1 MRRANTTR
9 QFSHIGVPALIFR
22 KRWVRSRA
30 VKPFMIPGHRS
41 NTPLVFVFLSFA
53 GVLVGC
59 NRQSQISSQPPR
71 AVRIATVAAPQMTG
85 ETLRYSASIL
95 PYAQVDLMFRSSG
108 YVTNVRQVRGADERT
123 RNIGTGD
130 YVEKGLTLAYIRRED
145 LQNQVAQAKAQ
156 LDQLAAQHTKAD
168 QDFQR
173 AKALYSTQSLT
184 KPDYEQSQEAFNATR
199 AAMDNAKAAL
209 LQSQLTLGDA
219 DLKAPFSGY
228 ILSRNIDLG
237 SLVSPAMNAFTIA
250 DIGRVKVAFGA
261 PDYVLSRIRLGQEL
275 TIQTENDAAQVKGRV
290 TSISPAADTRNRIFA
305 VEVTV
310 SNRDRH
316 LKPGMIASVGL
327 GEVPHS
333 SISIPLSAIVPFPS
347 EPDHFAVMVAQDR
360 GGRLIANLRKVQLGT
375 THDNSVAVEGVQPG
389 ERVVSVGA
397 QLLKDGDPIQVIP

>member
-1 MRRANTTR
+1 MKPFTIPRHRLN
-9 QFSHIGVPALIFR
+9 PPLALI
-22 KRWVRSRA
+22 V
-30 VKPFMIPGHRS
+30 
-41 NTPLVFVFLSFA
+41 LSVT
-53 GVLVGC
+53 GVLGGC
-59 NRQSQISSQPPR
+59 GHESQIPSQPPR
-71 AVRIATVAAPQMTG
+71 AVRLATVAAPQTSA

-108 YVTNVRQVRGADERT
+108 YVTDVRQVQGADGRT
-123 RNIGTGD
+123 RNVGTGD
-130 YVEKGLTLAYIRRED
+130 YVERSLMLAHIRRED
-145 LQNQVAQAKAQ
+145 LQNQMAQAQAQ
-156 LDQLAAQHTKAD
+156 LDQATAQHTKAD

-184 KPDYEQSQEAFNATR
+184 KPDYDQSEAAFNATS
-199 AAMDNAKAAL
+199 AAMDNARAAL
-209 LQSQLTLGDA
+209 LQAQLLLGDA

-237 SLVSPAMNAFTIA
+237 SLVSPSTSAFTIA

-275 TIQTENDAAQVKGRV
+275 TIQTENDAVPVKGRV

-316 LKPGMIASVGL
+316 LKPGMIASIGL
-327 GEVPHS
+327 GEAPHS

-347 EPDHFAVMVAQDR
+347 EPDHFAVMVAQER
-360 GGRLIANLRKVQLGT
+360 AGRLVANLRKVQLGT
-375 THDNSVAVEGVQPG
+375 THDNSVAVEGLQPG

-397 QLLKDGDPIQVIP
+397 QLLKDGDPIQAIP

>member
-1 MRRANTTR
+1 MPRANIIR
-9 QFSHIGVPALIFR
+9 RFLHIGVHGLSFR
-22 KRWVRSRA
+22 KLWVRSKA
-30 VKPFMIPGHRS
+30 VKPFTIPENRL
-41 NTPLVFVFLSFA
+41 NTLL
-53 GVLVGC
+53 VLVSLFVTGALGGC
-59 NRQSQISSQPPR
+59 NRESQIPSQPPR
-71 AVRIATVAAPQMTG
+71 AVRLATVAGPQITG

-95 PYAQVDLMFRSSG
+95 PYAHVDLMCRSSG
-108 YVTNVRQVRGADERT
+108 YVTNMRQVRGADGRT

-130 YVEKGLTLAYIRRED
+130 YVEQGLTLAHIRRED
-145 LQNQVAQAKAQ
+145 LQNQVAQAQAQ
-156 LDQLAAQHTKAD
+156 FDQTTAQHTKAD

-173 AKALYSTQSLT
+173 AKALYSTQSIT
-184 KPDYEQSQEAFNATR
+184 KPDYDQSEAAFNATR

-209 LQSQLTLGDA
+209 RQSQLTLGDA

-237 SLVSPAMNAFTIA
+237 SLVSPSTNAFTIA

-261 PDYVLSRIRLGQEL
+261 PDYVLSRVRLGQEL
-275 TIQTENDAAQVKGRV
+275 TIQTENNAAPVKGRV

-333 SISIPLSAIVPFPS
+333 SISIPLSAIVPLPS

-360 GGRLIANLRKVQLGT
+360 AGRLVANLRKVQMGT

-397 QLLKDGDPIQVIP
+397 QLLKDGDPIQPIP

>member
-1 MRRANTTR
+1 M
-9 QFSHIGVPALIFR
+9 
-22 KRWVRSRA
+22 
-30 VKPFMIPGHRS
+30 KPFTIPENRL
-41 NTPLVFVFLSFA
+41 NTVLVLVSLFMA
-53 GVLVGC
+53 GVLGGC
-59 NRQSQISSQPPR
+59 NRQSQIPSQPAR
-71 AVRIATVAAPQMTG
+71 AVRLATVAAPQMTG

-95 PYAQVDLMFRSSG
+95 PDAQVDLMFRSSG
-108 YVTNVRQVRGADERT
+108 YVTNVRQVRGADGRT

-130 YVEKGLTLAYIRRED
+130 YVEQGLTLAHIRRED
-145 LQNQVAQAKAQ
+145 LQNQMAQAQAQ
-156 LDQLAAQHTKAD
+156 LDQAVAQHTKAD

-184 KPDYEQSQEAFNATR
+184 KPNYDQSQEAFNATE

-237 SLVSPAMNAFTIA
+237 SLVSPSTSAFTIA
-250 DIGRVKVAFGA
+250 DIGRIKVAFGA
-261 PDYVLSRIRLGQEL
+261 PDYVLGRLRLGQEL
-275 TIQTENDAAQVKGRV
+275 TLQTENEAAPVKGRV
-290 TSISPAADTRNRIFA
+290 TSISPSADTRNRIFA
-305 VEVTV
+305 IEVTV

-316 LKPGMIASVGL
+316 LKPGMIASIGL

-333 SISIPLSAIVPFPS
+333 SISIPLSAIVPLPA

-360 GGRLIANLRKVQLGT
+360 AGRLVANLRKVQLGT

-397 QLLKDGDPIQVIP
+397 QLLKDGDPIQAIP